1 MAGVRVEVAVM
12 WLQLQAIEFSNV
24 HDSMQQMPILQTA
37 LLACMRMEALI
48 PVLDLSNLPRLKHLS
63 LQDVYPEQLSIPQ
76 GCRLDL
82 QGEAQVMQ
90 QVCLLANQRVVIKL
104 SHF

>member
-1 MAGVRVEVAVM
+1 MSIKITVV
-12 WLQLQAIEFSNV
+12 WLQLQAIEFSNIN
-24 HDSMQQMPILQTA
+24 DSMQQMPILQTA

-48 PVLDLSNLPRLKHLS
+48 PVLDLSNLPHLKHLS
-63 LQDVYPEQLSIPQ
+63 LQDVYPVQLVIPQ

-90 QVCLLANQRVVIKL
+90 QVC
-104 SHF
+104 H

>member
-1 MAGVRVEVAVM
+1 MSIEIAVV
-12 WLQLQAIEFSNV
+12 WLQLQAIEFSNIN
-24 HDSMQQMPILQTA
+24 DSMQQMPILQTA

-48 PVLDLSNLPRLKHLS
+48 QVLDLSNLPHLKRLS
-63 LQDVYPEQLSIPQ
+63 LQDVYPVQLVIPQ

-90 QVCLLANQRVVIKL
+90 QVC
-104 SHF
+104 H